1 MQTEQERKGVWDHEE
16 KNSFMDIEYG
26 RMLQSADRLWDS

>member
-16 KNSFMDIEYG
+16 KKSFMGIEYG
-26 RMLQSADRLWDS
+26 CVLQSADRLWDS